1 MSLFTIKTAQAN
13 AIVKAARVAKPLE
26 RILPKYVALTL
37 AKLELSISDAQ
48 GRYEQGKAYAMAK
61 PSQNWKVVKPAPE
74 GAVLESEEVSLWL
87 KVGIKKQELT
97 EDGAT
102 ELRIPASALIPS
114 LEEMVALIKF
124 IEANPESV
132 EAKAFHAEAIQQATP
147 KSTPKEE
154 GKTGWEYDAGLDTYI
169 AI

>member
-1 MSLFTIKTAQAN
+1 MLVDS
-13 AIVKAARVAKPLE
+13 
-26 RILPKYVALTL
+26 
-37 AKLELSISDAQ
+37 
-48 GRYEQGKAYAMAK
+48 
-61 PSQNWKVVKPAPE
+61 
-74 GAVLESEEVSLWL
+74 
-87 KVGIKKQELT
+87 
-97 EDGAT
+97 
-102 ELRIPASALIPS
+102 
-114 LEEMVALIKF
+114 EEMVALIKF